1 MSNTHQLAMAWM
13 MYAQANR
20 GRLHANPS
28 SNTSIAGVFIQP
40 NSFSW
45 IGDGTDPSQGL
56 LWPYVRDV
64 GCFCPN
70 LPGLGSR
77 LYDLPKDETV
87 IIILYQTA
95 PVIQ

>member
-1 MSNTHQLAMAWM
+1 MDDVL
-13 MYAQANR
+13 AQANR
-20 GRLHANPS
+20 GRLCSANPS

-56 LWPYVRDV
+56 LWPYVRDAGLLFV
-64 GCFCPN
+64 PTS
-70 LPGLGSR
+70 PGWGSR

-95 PVIQ
+95 LVIQ